1 MLATLWYIIIIHLNV
16 WLVPLSLWLWCRAN
30 RKIDKIATGNT
41 NPALSARNPGLLFS
55 LFSFPL
61 DFSATYPTIE
71 QIAPG
76 EQYCIAKNM
85 FWLNNIFTWTGWTIL
100 YCEAK
105 LQSAWLPDRQ
115 EGGGLPV
122 QPTLHLVQRAALQ
135 RNIVWRCNLSALW
148 EQGGSKGSS
157 QQVEIHF
164 TLFCTEHTCG
174 STAQNVI
181 YCGRWGS
188 MVPIVDQPSSSPDI
202 MISPGDLEGD
212 WAHQGKG
219 LFGLRQIARMP
230 IWRSTS
236 WQNE

>member
-1 MLATLWYIIIIHLNV
+1 MFGSS
-16 WLVPLSLWLWCRAN
+16 LSLSDCRAN
-30 RKIDKIATGNT
+30 RKIDKIATGNA
-41 NPALSARNPGLLFS
+41 NPDLPPLCKKPGIIVFTLFVS
-55 LFSFPL
+55 PWFQCHVPNHW
-61 DFSATYPTIE
+61 ANCTR
-71 QIAPG
+71 
-76 EQYCIAKNM
+76 
-85 FWLNNIFTWTGWTIL
+85 WTIL
-100 YCEAK
+100 YCKAHVLIEQYFH
-105 LQSAWLPDRQ
+105 LDWLNNIVLWGKVAICLIARQ
-115 EGGGLPV
+115 AGGRGGGFPV

-188 MVPIVDQPSSSPDI
+188 MVPIVDQLSSSPDI
-202 MISPGDLEGD
+202 MSSPGDLEGD

>member
-1 MLATLWYIIIIHLNV
+1 M
-16 WLVPLSLWLWCRAN
+16 LSLSDCGVAQIERLTKLPLVIPTLAPLQETRDYCFHSFR
-30 RKIDKIATGNT
+30 
-41 NPALSARNPGLLFS
+41 
-55 LFSFPL
+55 FPL
-61 DFSATYPTIE
+61 ISVPRTHLTIQ

-76 EQYCIAKNM
+76 GQYCIAKHM

-115 EGGGLPV
+115 EGGGGGGFPV

-135 RNIVWRCNLSALW
+135 RNKVWRCNLSALW

-188 MVPIVDQPSSSPDI
+188 MVPIVDQLSSSPDI
-202 MISPGDLEGD
+202 MSSPGDLEGD
-212 WAHQGKG
+212 WAHQGKAG
-219 LFGLRQIARMP
+219 VCLVWGKWPRCQFEEAPPDRMN
-230 IWRSTS
+230 SK
-236 WQNE
+236 